1 MVPFRVAFRRLF
13 LIRLVGTVSLRYPY
27 PFLPVIAD
35 GLDAGIGAVGVG
47 VACGEVAGF
56 LTPALGRR
64 LDRIG
69 RRRGMADGLVVAA
82 LGCAIVSVAPSVV
95 GFGAGMFV
103 VAIGR
108 YLYDVSFGAWIGDE
122 VAFERRGRANGIGEL
137 AWSGAFVV
145 GVPVAGLIASVSSWR
160 VPYALSAVVLLVS
173 VPLVRSSLAARE
185 ATSRV
190 DARSERAR
198 VTAIHVGIFAL
209 SLGAALVFVTEG
221 AWFEADLGLSER
233 TISLVVV
240 VLGLGEVVGAV
251 LSAVFADR
259 FGKRRAIVAGLV
271 VLAPAV
277 GALALVGGASAAGV
291 AAALIVGL
299 GFELAFVSALPLV
312 VEVHENRRA
321 GALGLAVA
329 ALTAG
334 RMTAAVLGTR
344 LFDAGGIDL
353 VVVAAVP
360 SILVSLVVI
369 VQRVRDPA
377 GVTRA

>member
-1 MVPFRVAFRRLF
+1 MPFRVAFRRLF

-35 GLDAGIGAVGVG
+35 GLDTGIGSVGVG

-69 RRRGMADGLVVAA
+69 RRRGMADGVVVAA
-82 LGCAIVSVAPSVV
+82 VGCGIVALAPGVI

-122 VAFERRGRANGIGEL
+122 VAFDRRGRANGIGEL
-137 AWSGAFVV
+137 AWSGAFLV
-145 GVPVAGLIASVSSWR
+145 GVPVAGLVASVSSWR
-160 VPYALSAVVLLVS
+160 VPYALSAVVLLAS
-173 VPLVRSSLAARE
+173 VPVVRASLEPKA
-185 ATSRV
+185 SRH
-190 DARSERAR
+190 RSVKGPSAAR

-221 AWFEADLGLSER
+221 AWFETELGFSER

-240 VLGLGEVVGAV
+240 ILGVGEVIGAV

-259 FGKRRAIVAGLV
+259 YGKRRTILAGLL
-271 VLAPAV
+271 VLVPASC
-277 GALALVGGASAAGV
+277 ALAVVGVAPIAGV
-291 AAALIVGL
+291 AATLAVGL

-312 VEVHENRRA
+312 VEVHEDRRA

-334 RMTAAVLGTR
+334 RTVAAVLGTR
-344 LFDAGGIDL
+344 LFDTGGIDL
-353 VVVAAVP
+353 VVLAAVP
-360 SILVSLVVI
+360 SVLVSVVVI
-369 VQRVRDPA
+369 GWRVREPLGA
-377 GVTRA
+377 ARG